1 MNNKGQILITDILL
15 YIIILMII
23 LSMIIYATVILNDN
37 QVTRI
42 NNKQLNNL
50 LEDTVS
56 LLTKT
61 SGTPNNWEKLNKNN
75 IVNIGLKSNKN
86 QLLSYDKLIKLKNN
100 PNLLDKYFPSGV
112 SYSLTLYPKS
122 NPNNKELIA
131 GTDNLNNKKQIQS
144 KRTIVLFDYDFDII
158 SFQKEDITDSCPIMH
173 DRQWVCKVININ
185 ELSLSKGKYYII
197 SDSNVEYIISNTYSE
212 RISGQTQKLCINN
225 QLEQLLKN
233 DNQTI
238 YLHIK
243 SKNNN
248 TYLVYDVNNREK
260 FLDSVSI
267 PESYILDMKV
277 AT

>member
-1 MNNKGQILITDILL
+1 MNNKGQIIITDILL